1 MSTASS
7 HEASLMKMW
16 RRYTYI
22 ILVKVLNDTIFLIA
36 LYDAGSAFGVQ
47 TVTLEGSLI
56 HPCIEYQAL

>member
-1 MSTASS
+1 
-7 HEASLMKMW
+7 MKMW